1 MRSARCSRGFRS
13 TFLRAPARQR
23 RFGRAVSPAGP
34 PRGAA
39 LVETAL
45 VLPIF
50 MMILV
55 GIVEFGRAFM
65 VANMLAESARHGAR
79 IAIVPG
85 STNTSVES
93 EVKTRV
99 SELTHVAAGDVTVA
113 ITIAPDPR
121 NSNPNGVLGA
131 SQKRDLVTVA
141 IQVPFSKVNLV
152 PIEWLRG
159 VSLSARC
166 SMRHE

>member
-1 MRSARCSRGFRS
+1 MRSARCSRGSRS
-13 TFLRAPARQR
+13 AFLQRFAPCRW
-23 RFGRAVSPAGP
+23 FGPVTSHGEPR
-34 PRGAA
+34 RGAA

-50 MMILV
+50 MMIMV

-85 STNTSVES
+85 ATNTSVES

-99 SELTHVAAGDVTVA
+99 SELAHVRAADVTVA

-121 NSNPNGVLGA
+121 NSNPNGVLSV

-152 PIEWLRG
+152 PIEWLSG
-159 VSLSARC
+159 VNLSARC

>member
-1 MRSARCSRGFRS
+1 MRSARRFRDLRS
-13 TFLRAPARQR
+13 TFLRRFARPR
-23 RFGRAVSPAGP
+23 WFGRAASPAET
-34 PRGAA
+34 RCGAA

-85 STNTSVES
+85 ATNTSVES
-93 EVKTRV
+93 EVKSRV
-99 SELTHVAAGDVTVA
+99 SELAHVAAADVTVA
-113 ITIAPDPR
+113 ITITPDPR
-121 NSNPNGVLGA
+121 NSNPNGVLSL

-152 PIEWLRG
+152 PIEWLSS
-159 VSLSARC
+159 VNLSARC